1 MNNTS
6 KGCLKNFWN
15 GRLLVERK
23 ETTTTTINKRIREKQ
38 TPRVRKADIE
48 RERYYKERE
57 RERDE

>member
-1 MNNTS
+1 M
-6 KGCLKNFWN
+6 
-15 GRLLVERK
+15 VERK
-23 ETTTTTINKRIREKQ
+23 EKTTTTINKRIREKQ